1 MAALIIDS
9 ADDHISRILSSIRV
23 IPDFSKP
30 GIMFQD
36 ITTLLLDPKTFK
48 DAIDLFVE
56 RYKDKN
62 INVVVGEVILEEY
75 SLEYGTYIM
84 EMHVGAVQAGERG
97 HKKTTHRRDIVSTY
111 GVNWDDAVAAVL
123 NGSNVVFRVDSAEKV
138 KLKRLFSCSRMKSL
152 VVGGDVEI
160 DGSDNKFRQKTIKLK
175 SRGGDKPKLQLEAGG
190 YLIIPF

>member
-84 EMHVGAVQAGERG
+84 EMHVGAG

-111 GVNWDDAVAAVL
+111 GVNWDDAFAAVL
-123 NGSNVVFRVDSAEKV
+123 NGSKVVFRVDSAEKV
-138 KLKRLFSCSRMKSL
+138 KSKRLFSYSRMKSL
-152 VVGGDVEI
+152 FVGGDVEI
-160 DGSDNKFRQKTIKLK
+160 DGFDNRFRQKTIKLK
-175 SRGGDKPKLQLEAGG
+175 SRGGGKPKLQLEAGG